1 MDSTERNSKRLAF
14 LLRHDKEALENG
26 KIDEFGWR
34 CIEELVEMGY
44 TRTLLEE
51 IVETNNKKRYEF
63 NDDHTMIRA
72 RQGHSIQ
79 VDVELERLTPLKYLY
94 HGTSEDV
101 KDAIMSEGLKSM
113 KRLYVHLSE
122 DVETAI
128 NVAKR
133 HGNNVVVFQID
144 AEQMDK
150 DGYEFFCSRN
160 HVWLTKYVDPRY
172 IHEIKSVLL

>member
-1 MDSTERNSKRLAF
+1 MKSTERKSKSLAF
-14 LLRHDKEALENG
+14 LLRHDKEAFESE

-34 CIEELVEMGY
+34 CVQEFVEMGY

-51 IVETNNKKRYEF
+51 IVDTNNKKRYEF

-79 VDVELERLTPLKYLY
+79 VDVELERMTPLKYLY
-94 HGTSEDV
+94 HGTSKDV
-101 KDAIMSEGLKSM
+101 KDAILSEGLKSM

-128 NVAKR
+128 NVGKR
-133 HGNNVVVFQID
+133 HGQDVVVFQID

-160 HVWLTKYVDPRY
+160 HVWLTKFVDTKY
-172 IHEIKSVLL
+172 IHEMK